1 MEKLIEQFSLGLF
14 FWQLIL
20 FVALV
25 LLLQKFAWKPILNS
39 VNEREEGI
47 KNALDEAE
55 NARKEMQNLN
65 ADNERI
71 LKEARAQRDTL
82 LKEAREMKEGI
93 ISEAKNEAQV
103 QAAKIVE
110 QAQATIEAEKQAA
123 ITDLK
128 NQVAELSVGI
138 AEKVVRGEL
147 ADKNKQTK
155 LVEELLKEVFSSKVS
170 GLTIGLIDLLV
181 ENKRLSI
188 LTDVAKKYTVIY
200 DELKGIEVA
209 KVTTAVPLTEE
220 LNNKV
225 LAKVKEITG
234 KEATIEN
241 IVNPDIIGGF
251 ILRIGDVQYDAS
263 ITNKLQVLKRQFEN

>member
-82 LKEAREMKEGI
+82 LKEAREMKESI

-155 LVEELLKEVFSSKVS
+155 LVEELLKEV
-170 GLTIGLIDLLV
+170 TI
-181 ENKRLSI
+181 S
-188 LTDVAKKYTVIY
+188 
-200 DELKGIEVA
+200 
-209 KVTTAVPLTEE
+209 
-220 LNNKV
+220 
-225 LAKVKEITG
+225 
-234 KEATIEN
+234 
-241 IVNPDIIGGF
+241 
-251 ILRIGDVQYDAS
+251 
-263 ITNKLQVLKRQFEN
+263 